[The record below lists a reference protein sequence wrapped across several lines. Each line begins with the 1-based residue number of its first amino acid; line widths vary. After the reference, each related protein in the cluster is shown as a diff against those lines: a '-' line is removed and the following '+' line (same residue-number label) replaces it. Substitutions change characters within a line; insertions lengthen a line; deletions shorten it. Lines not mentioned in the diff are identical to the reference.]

1 MGDTQNFSGTDDCKI
16 IISQLRSLVE
26 NVNLAVKLE

>member
-16 IISQLRSLVE
+16 ISQLRSLVE
-26 NVNLAVKLE
+26 TLNLAVKLE